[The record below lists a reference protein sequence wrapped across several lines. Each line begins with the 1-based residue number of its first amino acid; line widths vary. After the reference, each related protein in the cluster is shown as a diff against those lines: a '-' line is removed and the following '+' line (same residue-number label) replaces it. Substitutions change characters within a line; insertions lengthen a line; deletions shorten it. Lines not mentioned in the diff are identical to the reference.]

1 MKTLPNNKV
10 YCIVDKP
17 PVCRGKK
24 RGVGEEMSVTL
35 YTYPPCSTCRKARK
49 WLQDNNVEFT
59 EIHIVESTPS
69 SNEIKQL
76 HENSGLELK
85 QFFNTSGKK
94 YRELE
99 LKDKLPNAT
108 EEELYEILA
117 SDGMLI
123 KRPIV
128 TDGKKVTVG
137 FKESDFSGAW
147 TN

>member
-1 MKTLPNNKV
+1 
-10 YCIVDKP
+10 
-17 PVCRGKK
+17 
-24 RGVGEEMSVTL
+24 MSVTL